1 MTLDPKIKSAAA
13 RHRGFIFTHNNY
25 PDTGTED
32 AVDCQYM
39 LYGKEVGTSGTPHL
53 QGYVYYATMKS
64 EKQVRADLPGCH
76 VEPAVTVEAAIAYC
90 KKDGDWSE
98 RGTPPSTSK
107 ARNAKGGQAE
117 KDKWDAAR
125 LAAEESR
132 DEDIPPDIRFKHYK
146 AVEHFRKV
154 GSLKRSLS
162 DSESQMLW
170 YYGPSGTGKSR
181 KARSENPSA
190 YLKMCNKW
198 WDGYDGEDCV
208 LIEDFDTSHKCLVHH
223 LKLWADR
230 YPFLAEMKGTALKI
244 RPSLILVTSN
254 YHPSEIWDSKGDLEP
269 ILRRFK
275 CVRFPPGLVPAAAA
289 DLATRSS

>member
-1 MTLDPKIKSAAA
+1 MTSISKIKPAAA

-32 AVDCQYM
+32 AVECQYM
-39 LYGKEVGTSGTPHL
+39 LYGKEVGESGTPHL
-53 QGYVYYATMKS
+53 QGYVYYRTLKS

-90 KKDGDWSE
+90 KKDGDWTE
-98 RGTPPSTSK
+98 RGEAPLTTT
-107 ARNAKGGQAE
+107 ARNTKGAQAE
-117 KDKWDAAR
+117 KDKWTHAR
-125 LAAEESR
+125 LAAEENR
-132 DEDIPPDIRFKHYK
+132 LDDIPDDIRFKHYK
-146 AVEHFRKV
+146 AVEHFRKQ

-162 DSESQMLW
+162 DTVAQMLW

-181 KARSENPSA
+181 KARSDHPNA

-198 WDGYDGEDCV
+198 WDGYDNEDTV
-208 LIEDFDTSHKCLVHH
+208 LIEDFDTSHKVLVHH

-254 YHPSEIWDSKGDLEP
+254 YHPSEIWDSKSDLEP

-275 CVRFPPGLVPAAAA
+275 CVRFPSGLFPASAA
-289 DLATRSS
+289 DLQTSSL